1 MSHKPVCFSVRAAVL
16 TALTAMLATPC
27 LAQSGAAGQRDS
39 YGAASFA
46 VPSGWSRITN
56 PNNPKAATYQ
66 SPVYAGGEV
75 CRIAVFPPF
84 PSSGNVINDAR
95 TVFAGMMGVDPLANS
110 GPPFPYTTL
119 IRGLSPEGWSYLVI
133 KHSINGRF
141 GDYGR
146 LYGTTTLA
154 IPLGQQTVVI
164 VGTGKDPQVSQCFG
178 ELVRDAWPAFFA
190 SLHFD
195 VKPTPQQEE
204 AFHASIVGTWTAI
217 ASSSAAGQY
226 TFTTQG
232 RYRSTTAFMQRIPGG
247 ANQVLETTSAYFGDG
262 KFSLNGKMLVLMPD
276 RGNAMSAVV
285 RVEQVSQD
293 NGMQLGA
300 RWTDRLCLT
309 PETGE
314 ICYSRN
320 Q

>member
-1 MSHKPVCFSVRAAVL
+1 
-16 TALTAMLATPC
+16 MLAMPC

-39 YGAASFA
+39 YGAASYV
-46 VPSGWSRITN
+46 VPSGWNRITN
-56 PNNPKAATYQ
+56 PSNPKAATYQ

-84 PSSGNVINDAR
+84 ASSGNIVNDAR

-110 GPPFPYTTL
+110 GPPFPYTTI
-119 IRGLSPEGWSYLVI
+119 IRGLSPEGWTYFII
-133 KHSINGRF
+133 KHSINGNF

-154 IPLGQQTVVI
+154 VQLGQQTVVI

-195 VKPTPQQEE
+195 TKPTPQQEQ
-204 AFHASIVGTWTAI
+204 AFHAGIVGTWTAI
-217 ASSSAAGQY
+217 ASSMAGGQY
-226 TFTTQG
+226 TFTQQG
-232 RYRSTTAFMQRIPGG
+232 RYLSTAAFVQRNRAG
-247 ANQVLETTSAYFGDG
+247 AQVLETTSAYFGDG
-262 KFSLNGKMLVLMPD
+262 KFSLRGKTLVLTPD
-276 RGNAMSAVV
+276 HGNPMSSVV
-285 RVEQVSQD
+285 RLEQMSQD
-293 NGMQLGA
+293 NGVQLGA

-309 PETGE
+309 QGEGE
-314 ICYSRN
+314 ICYNRS